1 MSDLKCVRIDHRPDV
16 PSRWWCRW
24 CPIWG
29 VYELTISRMSPCP
42 SRWWCIRWYPIWG
55 VYESTFAEAS
65 TCLIPSAFYIL
76 LVPVLL
82 WQHPSR
88 LLSLIIPSKV
98 NLSMSFT
105 SHNHRWV
112 VAHYSYHPTF
122 ILPPRSI
129 LFNLCRL
136 IYRGHCR
143 IAPAP
148 PPLSHLSMLS
158 HAISRSQ
165 GPCPAPRP
173 PSRFHFILYFG
184 SLFAYSLSENT
195 ASQTSHQRSLSF
207 SLHHHQKKKKYL

>member
-1 MSDLKCVRIDHRPDV
+1 M
-16 PSRWWCRW
+16 
-24 CPIWG
+24 
-29 VYELTISRMSPCP
+29 
-42 SRWWCIRWYPIWG
+42 
-55 VYESTFAEAS
+55 YESTFAEAS
-65 TCLIPSAFYIL
+65 TRLIPSAFYIL

-98 NLSMSFT
+98 NLSTSFT
-105 SHNHRWV
+105 SHNYRWV

-136 IYRGHCR
+136 IYRGRCR

-165 GPCPAPRP
+165 GPCPAPP
-173 PSRFHFILYFG
+173 PLVFTSSYTSAHFSPYSLYPKTRLRKPPLISVLSRFRFIIIKKK
-184 SLFAYSLSENT
+184 
-195 ASQTSHQRSLSF
+195 QKTSSF
-207 SLHHHQKKKKYL
+207 HPLLTNKKKKKRNVFIVLPVCENDLFLEA